1 MSHQP
6 ACPDATCWPDM
17 LDGNLPP
24 GEQTRLAGHLD
35 SCERCQQQVEGLL
48 AETDPWRLAPGALSS
63 PPPEAPLRRVM
74 AQLKGEAAVAD
85 DEPATVTAAE
95 PALDFLD
102 PPADPGHLGC
112 LGRYHVIEVIG
123 RGGMGVVLKAF
134 DPALN
139 RFVAVKVLAPQW
151 AGSVAARLRFQRE
164 GRAAAAI
171 RHENVVAVHGVE
183 EVNGLPYLV
192 MEYVHGVSLE
202 QRLEQEGSLELQE
215 VLRIGTQIADGLAAA
230 HKQGLVHR
238 DVKPANILLE
248 NGVERVKITDFG
260 LARAIDDASLTQS
273 GMIAGTPLYMAP
285 EQARGDMVDH
295 RADLFSLGSVLYALC
310 TGKPPFRAPT
320 TLAVLRRVCEESPRP
335 IQQLNP
341 DVPKWMAEII
351 AVLHAKKPADR
362 FQSATDLSQLLSLR
376 LAHLQNPATVP
387 EPPPPAQ
394 PRRPRSRRGRR
405 RLWVTLAAVLGGL
418 AALWLVYLGLSQL
431 GRLAHFRLD
440 GKQGGDQNPQQP
452 VLPNM
457 PGPARPERQGGGD
470 LNQQQP
476 GLPFPMPGPPR
487 PGWRGPGGKFGLP
500 GFGPQGGF
508 GPRGAP
514 NGDFHLDGDV
524 NGVPLGIDGELTD
537 AAVLVHH
544 VAIKEGGKVKEYTD
558 LDKVPAP
565 YRDVIPLILHNV
577 ARGRP
582 IRSAKP

>member
-1 MSHQP
+1 
-6 ACPDATCWPDM
+6 M

-24 GEQTRLAGHLD
+24 SEQTRLAGHLD

-74 AQLKGEAAVAD
+74 EQLKGEAAVAD
-85 DEPATVTAAE
+85 GEPPTVTAAE
-95 PALDFLD
+95 PTLDFLD
-102 PPADPGHLGC
+102 PPSESGHLGC

-123 RGGMGVVLKAF
+123 RGGMGVVLKAL

-139 RFVAVKVLAPQW
+139 RFVAIKVLAPQW

-183 EVNGLPYLV
+183 EVSGLPYLV

-202 QRLEQEGSLELQE
+202 QRLEQEGPLELRE

-248 NGVERVKITDFG
+248 NGVDRVKITDFG

-285 EQARGDMVDH
+285 EQARGDGVDH

-310 TGKPPFRAPT
+310 TGRPPFRAPT

-341 DVPKWMAEII
+341 DVPGWMAEII

-362 FQSATDLSQLLSLR
+362 FQSATELSQLLSLR

-387 EPPPPAQ
+387 EPPPAK
-394 PRRPRSRRGRR
+394 RGRPRSRRRR
-405 RLWVTLAAVLGGL
+405 RWVWVTLASVLGGVV
-418 AALWLVYLGLSQL
+418 ALWLLCLGLGQL
-431 GRLAHFRLD
+431 GRMAHWQFD
-440 GKQGGDQNPQQP
+440 AKP
-452 VLPNM
+452 
-457 PGPARPERQGGGD
+457 GGGD
-470 LNQQQP
+470 LNPQPQQQP
-476 GLPFPMPGPPR
+476 GIPFQMPGPPR
-487 PGWRGPGGKFGLP
+487 PNPGWRGPGGKFGPQGL
-500 GFGPQGGF
+500 GPQGGF

-524 NGVPLGIDGELTD
+524 NGAPMGIDGELTD
-537 AAVLVHH
+537 DAVLVYH
-544 VAIKEGGKVKEYTD
+544 VAIREGGKVKEFTD

-565 YRDVIPLILHNV
+565 YRDAIPLILSNV

-582 IRSAKP
+582 IRSARP

>member
-6 ACPDATCWPDM
+6 GCPDATCWPDM
-17 LDGNLPP
+17 LDGNLPD
-24 GEQTRLAGHLD
+24 GEQARLAGHLD
-35 SCERCQQQVEGLL
+35 ACERCQQQVEGLL
-48 AETDPWRLAPGALSS
+48 AETDPWRLAPGALMS

-74 AQLKGEAAVAD
+74 AQLKSEATVAL
-85 DEPATVTAAE
+85 DEPPPAAAE

-102 PPADPGHLGC
+102 PPSEPGHLGR
-112 LGRYHVIEVIG
+112 LGRYDVVDILG

-151 AGSVAARLRFQRE
+151 AGSVAARLRFRRE

-202 QRLEQEGSLELQE
+202 QRLEQDGLLDLPE

-238 DVKPANILLE
+238 DVKPGNILLE

-285 EQARGDMVDH
+285 EQARGEAVDH

-310 TGKPPFRAPT
+310 TGRPPFRAPT

-341 DVPKWMAEII
+341 DVPDWLAEII
-351 AVLHAKKPADR
+351 AVLHAKEPADR
-362 FQSATDLSQLLSLR
+362 FQSATELSQLLSWR
-376 LAHLQNPATVP
+376 LAHLQHPATVP
-387 EPPPPAQ
+387 EPPPPA
-394 PRRPRSRRGRR
+394 RRRRSRSRRRR
-405 RLWVTLAAVLGGL
+405 WLWVTLAVVLAGA
-418 AALWLVYLGLSQL
+418 AALWLLWLGLGPG
-431 GRLAHFRLD
+431 GRLARLD
-440 GKQGGDQNPQQP
+440 LGGKQGGAEVNP
-452 VLPNM
+452 
-457 PGPARPERQGGGD
+457 
-470 LNQQQP
+470 QQP
-476 GLPFPMPGPPR
+476 GLPADAAPLRPGKRGGDDLNPQPPGLPLPLPGPPR
-487 PGWRGPGGKFGLP
+487 PGWRGPGGKFGP
-500 GFGPQGGF
+500 RGFGPQGGF
-508 GPRGAP
+508 GPRAP

-537 AAVLVHH
+537 DAVLVYH
-544 VAIKEGGKVKEYTD
+544 VAIQEGGKVKEYTD

-565 YRDVIPLILHNV
+565 YRDAIPLILGNV

-582 IRSAKP
+582 IRGAKP